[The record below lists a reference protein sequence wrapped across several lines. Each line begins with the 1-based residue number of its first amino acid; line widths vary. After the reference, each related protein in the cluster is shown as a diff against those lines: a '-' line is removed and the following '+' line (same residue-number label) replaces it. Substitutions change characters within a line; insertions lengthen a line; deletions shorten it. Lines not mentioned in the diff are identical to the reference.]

1 MFKSQNKTTSYE
13 KATTIIGED
22 AILESSVFKSSGTVR
37 IDGTYHGKLDIN
49 GDLIVDSKGVID
61 GTIEAYHALIAGR
74 VSGDIKCTDEIHLAS
89 TANVKGNICCANLV
103 VDDGAIFNG
112 NSTMAVDAT
121 INVKSISSA
130 SSNQKSSESQAG

>member
-1 MFKSQNKTTSYE
+1 MFRNQNKNTTYE

-22 AILESSVFKSSGTVR
+22 AVLESSVFKSSGTVR
-37 IDGTYHGKLDIN
+37 IDGTYNGKLEIN
-49 GDLIVDSKGVID
+49 GDLIIDSKGVID

-89 TANVKGNICCANLV
+89 TANVRGNLYCSNLV

-112 NSTMAVDAT
+112 NSTMSVDANK
-121 INVKSISSA
+121 NVKPISSA
-130 SSNQKSSESQAG
+130 PKSSESQAG